1 MPRERNT
8 GTAPTADIAPRHA
21 GPEQPYEKRGRAAAD
36 CGSGQTARS
45 ANAKVMAGLPNET
58 CRIGRTLVLSV
69 AAGAASAYVMLAIR
83 RIRHSGGV
91 LP

>member
-1 MPRERNT
+1 
-8 GTAPTADIAPRHA
+8 
-21 GPEQPYEKRGRAAAD
+21 
-36 CGSGQTARS
+36 
-45 ANAKVMAGLPNET
+45 
-58 CRIGRTLVLSV
+58 VLSV

>member
-1 MPRERNT
+1 
-8 GTAPTADIAPRHA
+8 
-21 GPEQPYEKRGRAAAD
+21 
-36 CGSGQTARS
+36 
-45 ANAKVMAGLPNET
+45 MAGLPNET